1 MDSWNPEQIQT
12 LMSTLEETVWEHA
25 FSYRSRQDGVQPA
38 HDLCGVA
45 HKLVLAH
52 NRDATSLA
60 EYYEKVEQT
69 LWLCNLLHT
78 FMASRLLTTIPDV
91 ISPPLS
97 IRETEVLKWSAKGKT
112 AEDISTILK
121 LKKRT
126 INFHIANAIKKMG
139 AANKTSAVVQAVL
152 SGIL

>member
-25 FSYRSRQDGVQPA
+25 FSYRLRQDRVQPA

-45 HKLVLAH
+45 NKLALAQC
-52 NRDATSLA
+52 REATSLA

-78 FMASRLLTTIPDV
+78 FMASRLLTTLPDV